1 MKMKENIENSSMR
14 IYENI
19 VEVTWVFDQLE
30 RTGKIKSWN
39 TLIKKLTTGSDA
51 IKETIIQIAED
62 FEKEYPDDYDWNAS
76 DKEYLTEIQ
85 NYATRNLIAE
95 YGKDNSAIEIG
106 DTVKV
111 IEATASHYDP
121 DDKTEY
127 IPIGTIC
134 KVRDID
140 YCKDGTYYG
149 IQPLESNCIFYYL
162 ENELEKGHMEWV
174 RD

>member
-1 MKMKENIENSSMR
+1 M
-14 IYENI
+14 
-19 VEVTWVFDQLE
+19 
-30 RTGKIKSWN
+30 
-39 TLIKKLTTGSDA
+39 
-51 IKETIIQIAED
+51 IQV
-62 FEKEYPDDYDWNAS
+62 
-76 DKEYLTEIQ
+76 
-85 NYATRNLIAE
+85 R
-95 YGKDNSAIEIG
+95 

-111 IEATASHYDP
+111 IAATEDAGYCDGR
-121 DDKTEY
+121 KTEY